1 MGNKCYKDSYKSYVV
16 KAKNETVIERENES
30 NSYDTRLIV
39 IINYIKID
47 IYKCIWYSIEN

>member
-1 MGNKCYKDSYKSYVV
+1 MGNKCYKDNYKSYVA

-47 IYKCIWYSIEN
+47 IYKCI